1 MTRYLARRILEMI
14 PLLFLLSLLLFAA
27 LTSMPGD
34 PLRSMLEELPKMTPE
49 EYRRLRDLY
58 GLDDPIHVGY
68 LKWLWQVLSG
78 NFGYSK
84 EYHLPVWEL
93 IGGRLWNTLILTV
106 TAFVLGKALAILIGI
121 YSARH
126 PYSPLDYSAM
136 GLAFFGFSVPGFWLG
151 LTLIIVFSVYLQW
164 FPASGVASAH
174 LAGNGWEIFYD
185 RLQYLVLPV
194 TTLAVSE
201 TASTTRYM
209 RSSLLEVIRQ
219 DYITNARSKG
229 LTEQTIL
236 FRHALKNSMI
246 PVVTVSALS
255 LARLIGGATVI
266 ETVFGYPGMGKLLF
280 DAIMGSDYSLA
291 MAILML
297 MSFFVILANLIADV
311 LYAWLDPRIRYT

>member
-1 MTRYLARRILEMI
+1 MTRYLVRRLIQMI
-14 PLLFLLSLLLFAA
+14 PLLFFLSLLLFAA
-27 LTSMPGD
+27 LISMPGD
-34 PLRSMLEELPKMTPE
+34 PLHTMLEELPKMTPE
-49 EYRRLRDLY
+49 EYQRQRDLY
-58 GLDDPIHVGY
+58 GLDDSIYVGY
-68 LKWLWQVLSG
+68 LKWLRQVVKG
-78 NFGYSK
+78 DFGYSQ

-93 IGGRLWNTLILTV
+93 IRPRLWNTLILTV
-106 TAFVLGKALAILIGI
+106 TAFVIGKTIAILIGI

-126 PYSPLDYSAM
+126 PYSALDYTAM

-151 LTLIIVFSVYLQW
+151 LTLIIVFSVYLPW
-164 FPASGVASAH
+164 FPAGGLASPYPGA
-174 LAGNGWEIFYD
+174 NWWEIVWD
-185 RLQYLVLPV
+185 RTQYLVLPV
-194 TTLAVSE
+194 VTLAVSE

-229 LTEQTIL
+229 LGEQTIL

-255 LARLIGGATVI
+255 LARLVGGSTVI

-280 DAIMGSDYSLA
+280 DAIMGSDYTVA
-291 MAILML
+291 MAILMI
-297 MSFFVILANLIADV
+297 MSFFVILANLVADI

>member
-1 MTRYLARRILEMI
+1 MTRYILRRLVQMI
-14 PLLFLLSLLLFAA
+14 PLLVFLSLLLFAA
-27 LTSMPGD
+27 LASMPGD
-34 PLRSMLEELPKMTPE
+34 PLRSMLEELPKMTPL
-49 EYRRLRDLY
+49 EYQRLRELY

-84 EYHLPVWEL
+84 EYHLPVWDL
-93 IGGRLWNTLILTV
+93 IMPRLWNTLILTV
-106 TAFVLGKALAILIGI
+106 SAFAIGKALAILIGI

-151 LTLIIVFSVYLQW
+151 LTLIIVFSVYLHW
-164 FPASGVASAH
+164 FPAGGFGSPYSDA
-174 LAGNGWEIFYD
+174 NWWEFIWD
-185 RLQYLVLPV
+185 RAQYLVLPV
-194 TTLAVSE
+194 VTLAVSE

-229 LTEQTIL
+229 LSEQTIL
-236 FRHALKNSMI
+236 LRHALKNSLI

-255 LARLIGGATVI
+255 LARLVGGSTVI

-280 DAIMGSDYSLA
+280 DAIMGSDYTLA

-297 MSFFVILANLIADV
+297 MSFFVIFANLIADV

>member
-1 MTRYLARRILEMI
+1 MTRYLVRRLLQMI
-14 PLLFLLSLLLFAA
+14 PLLAVLSILLFAA
-27 LTSMPGD
+27 LISMPGD
-34 PLRSMLEELPKMTPE
+34 PLRSMLEELPKMTPA
-49 EYRRLRDLY
+49 EYQRLRELY

-78 NFGYSK
+78 NLGYSK

-93 IGGRLWNTLILTV
+93 IEGRLWNTLILTV
-106 TAFVLGKALAILIGI
+106 TAFVIGKALAILIGI

-126 PYSPLDYSAM
+126 PYSPLDYGAM
-136 GLAFFGFSVPGFWLG
+136 GFAFFGFSVPGFWLG
-151 LTLIIVFSVYLQW
+151 LTLIIIFSVHLQW

-174 LAGNGWEIFYD
+174 LAGNGWEIFHD
-185 RLQYLVLPV
+185 RLRHLVLPV
-194 TTLAVSE
+194 ITLAVSE
-201 TASTTRYM
+201 TASTARYM

-229 LTEQTIL
+229 LNEQTIL

-280 DAIMGSDYSLA
+280 DAIMGSDYPLA
-291 MAILML
+291 MAVLML

>member
-1 MTRYLARRILEMI
+1 MTRYIVRRLLQMI
-14 PLLFLLSLLLFAA
+14 PLLAVLSLLLFAA
-27 LTSMPGD
+27 LISMPGD

-49 EYRRLRDLY
+49 EYQRLRELY

-78 NFGYSK
+78 NLGYSK

-93 IGGRLWNTLILTV
+93 IEGRLWNTLILTV
-106 TAFVLGKALAILIGI
+106 TAFVIGKALAILIGI

-126 PYSPLDYSAM
+126 PYSALDYSAM
-136 GLAFFGFSVPGFWLG
+136 GFAFFGFSVPGFWLG
-151 LTLIIVFSVYLQW
+151 LTLIIVFAVHLQW
-164 FPASGVASAH
+164 FPASGMASAH
-174 LAGNGWEIFYD
+174 LAGTGWEIFHD
-185 RLQYLVLPV
+185 RLRHLVLPV
-194 TTLAVSE
+194 ITLAVSE
-201 TASTTRYM
+201 TASTARYM

-229 LTEQTIL
+229 LSEQTIL

-280 DAIMGSDYSLA
+280 DAIMGSDFPLA

-297 MSFFVILANLIADV
+297 MSFIVILANLIADV

>member
-1 MTRYLARRILEMI
+1 MTRYIVRRLLQMV
-14 PLLFLLSLLLFAA
+14 PLLFFLSLLLFAA
-27 LTSMPGD
+27 LISMPGD
-34 PLRSMLEELPKMTPE
+34 PLHTMIEELPKMTPE
-49 EYRRLRDLY
+49 EYGRLREAY
-58 GLDDPIHVGY
+58 GLDDPIHIGY
-68 LKWLWQVLSG
+68 LKWLRQLLSG
-78 NFGYSK
+78 DFGYSQ

-93 IGGRLWNTLILTV
+93 IAPRLWKTLILTV
-106 TAFVLGKALAILIGI
+106 TAFMIGKALAILIGI

-126 PYSPLDYSAM
+126 PYSFLDYSAM
-136 GLAFFGFSVPGFWLG
+136 GIAFFGFSVPGFWLA
-151 LTLIIVFSVYLQW
+151 LTLIIVFSVNLQW
-164 FPASGVASAH
+164 FPAGGLASPYVGASW
-174 LAGNGWEIFYD
+174 WEIAWD
-185 RLQYLVLPV
+185 RAQYLALPV

-229 LTEQTIL
+229 LSEQTIL

-255 LARLIGGATVI
+255 LARLVGGSTVI

-280 DAIMGSDYSLA
+280 DAIMGSDFTVA

-297 MSFFVILANLIADV
+297 MSFFVILANLIADI

>member
-1 MTRYLARRILEMI
+1 MIHYIVRRLLQMI
-14 PLLFLLSLLLFAA
+14 PLLFFLSLLIFAA

-49 EYRRLRDLY
+49 EYQRLRELY
-58 GLDDPIHVGY
+58 GLDDPIHIGY
-68 LKWLWQVLSG
+68 LKWLWQVLNG

-106 TAFVLGKALAILIGI
+106 TAFVLGKTLAIVIGA

-126 PYSPLDYSAM
+126 PYSLLDYGAM
-136 GLAFFGFSVPGFWLG
+136 GFAFFGFSVPGFWLG

-174 LAGNGWEIFYD
+174 LAGSGWEIFHD
-185 RLQYLVLPV
+185 RAQHLVLPV
-194 TTLAVSE
+194 VTLAVSE

-209 RSSLLEVIRQ
+209 RSSLLEVVRQ

-229 LTEQTIL
+229 LSEQTIL
-236 FRHALKNSMI
+236 VRHALKNSMI

-255 LARLIGGATVI
+255 LARLIGGSTVI

-280 DAIMGSDYSLA
+280 DAIMGSDYPLA
-291 MAILML
+291 MAILLL
-297 MSFFVILANLIADV
+297 MSLFVIFANLIADV

>member
-1 MTRYLARRILEMI
+1 
-14 PLLFLLSLLLFAA
+14 
-27 LTSMPGD
+27 
-34 PLRSMLEELPKMTPE
+34 
-49 EYRRLRDLY
+49 
-58 GLDDPIHVGY
+58 
-68 LKWLWQVLSG
+68 VLNG
-78 NFGYSK
+78 NLGYSK

-93 IGGRLWNTLILTV
+93 IEGRLWNTLILTV
-106 TAFVLGKALAILIGI
+106 TAFVIGKALAILIGI

-126 PYSPLDYSAM
+126 PYSLLDYSAM
-136 GLAFFGFSVPGFWLG
+136 GFAFFGFSVPGFWLG

-174 LAGNGWEIFYD
+174 LAGSGWEIFHD
-185 RLQYLVLPV
+185 RLKHLVLPV
-194 TTLAVSE
+194 ITLAVSE
-201 TASTTRYM
+201 TASTARYM

-229 LTEQTIL
+229 LSEQTIL

-266 ETVFGYPGMGKLLF
+266 ETVFGYPGIGKLLF

-311 LYAWLDPRIRYT
+311 LYAWLDPRIHYT